1 MGIDGSIGA
10 ISADFTVLL
19 VGLLPCAGG
28 VIVKEKKEREHKRK
42 GAGLFKVHFALF
54 LLFSCPFLLADSVFP
69 VSSNYIIVTYYWRA
83 LQARPRKHCVALFC
97 RIS

>member
-28 VIVKEKKEREHKRK
+28 VIVKEKKERENTREKEPAYSK
-42 GAGLFKVHFALF
+42 CILLFFYCFLALF
-54 LLFSCPFLLADSVFP
+54 FSLIPSSPFP
-69 VSSNYIIVTYYWRA
+69 RII
-83 LQARPRKHCVALFC
+83 
-97 RIS
+97 